1 MKYLSVICTGLLA
14 ATLLAPAGLAAHV
27 RFHCDSGDG
36 LFRDDDVS
44 VEIEKGSI
52 IFSHDDGDETVE
64 ITEDA
69 ELIVNGSRV
78 RLDRGE
84 RDLVEQYYATF
95 NDIMN
100 EAKSIGIQ
108 GAKVGAKGAAIGIKA
123 ALGAFMLLASDCDR
137 DDLEESLEEDGEKLE
152 RAAKKLE
159 KRANRLEKRVE
170 SLERLHG
177 KLRREVDELD
187 ELGWF

>member
-1 MKYLSVICTGLLA
+1 MKYLSVICAGLLA
-14 ATLLAPAGLAAHV
+14 ATLLAPASHAAHV
-27 RFHCDSGDG
+27 RFHCDAGDG

-78 RLDRGE
+78 RLSGGE
-84 RDLVEQYYATF
+84 RELVEQYYATF
-95 NDIMN
+95 NDIMD

-108 GAKVGAKGAAIGIKA
+108 GAKLGGKGAAIGIKA

-137 DDLEESLEEDGEKLE
+137 EDFEESLEEDGEKLE

-177 KLRREVDELD
+177 KLRHEVDELD

>member
-1 MKYLSVICTGLLA
+1 MKCLSVICVGVLA
-14 ATLLAPAGLAAHV
+14 ATLLAPSGLAAHV
-27 RFHCDSGDG
+27 RFHCDSSDG
-36 LFRDDDVS
+36 LFRDNDVS

-69 ELIVNGSRV
+69 ELIVNGKRV
-78 RLDRGE
+78 NLDRRE
-84 RDLVEQYYATF
+84 RELVEEYYATF

-108 GAKVGAKGAAIGIKA
+108 GAKVGVKGAAIGIKA
-123 ALGAFMLLASDCDR
+123 ALGVIMTLSADCDR
-137 DDLEESLEEDGEKLE
+137 EDLEESLEKEGEKLE

-159 KRANRLEKRVE
+159 KRAKRLEKRVE